1 MLRVVIDKSGAVESA
16 TMSTATRPAYDQAL
30 IRAARS
36 WKFQPAQK
44 QGRPVR
50 YVKVF
55 EIHLAPSAPQAAVT
69 GVASASGR
77 P

>member
-1 MLRVVIDKSGAVESA
+1 MAV
-16 TMSTATRPAYDQAL
+16 ATRPAYDQAL
-30 IRAARS
+30 IRAARE

-50 YVKVF
+50 YLKVI
-55 EIHLAPSAPQAAVT
+55 EIHLAPSAPQTALT
-69 GVASASGR
+69 GVASAGGQ